1 MAVRDPH
8 RAVPSHSRLGFTSQ
22 QRELLATGHRVHSTR
37 YAECPSIVW
46 PDLGVGSFLLVDD
59 DRVDESN
66 LNRMVTFFPADAE
79 AKAFNGSSPPI
90 QRIRSQLSS

>member
-1 MAVRDPH
+1 
-8 RAVPSHSRLGFTSQ
+8 
-22 QRELLATGHRVHSTR
+22 
-37 YAECPSIVW
+37 VW

-79 AKAFNGSSPPI
+79 AKAFKVVAVERQIKQI
-90 QRIRSQLSS
+90 QPETKAQILP